1 MPQSSKIIQHIAD
14 KITTQQIFPEY
25 SDSMNLYNKTGGIIC
40 VQFILPYLITLQFS
54 PFNP

>member
-1 MPQSSKIIQHIAD
+1 MPQSSNIIQYIAD

-40 VQFILPYLITLQFS
+40 VQFILPYLITLQF
-54 PFNP
+54 FTI